1 MRTLEA
7 NSSLLLLVDFQ
18 TRLVP
23 AIEDGAA
30 AVENAR
36 RLVVA
41 AELLGVPKIFTEQNA
56 EKLGATVPELLVTS
70 DTVVDKSTFDALSA
84 PNFPIKALDGR
95 AIVVTGCEA
104 HVCVLQT
111 VLAALDQNRR
121 VFVVA
126 DATGSRTLDN
136 KQAAL
141 RRMERHG
148 AEIVTTEMVLFEWLG
163 ASTHPHFR
171 DIAKLIR

>member
-1 MRTLEA
+1 MTTLGV
-7 NSSLLLLVDFQ
+7 SFSLLLLVDFQ
-18 TRLVP
+18 TRLMP

-36 RLVVA
+36 RLIVA
-41 AELLGVPKIFTEQNA
+41 AELLGVPKLFTEQNA
-56 EKLGATVPELLVTS
+56 EKLGATVPDLHAAPNP
-70 DTVVDKSTFDALSA
+70 VVPKMTFDALRA
-84 PNFPIKALDGR
+84 PDFPMDALADR
-95 AIVVTGCEA
+95 AVVVTGCEA

-111 VLAALDQNRR
+111 VLSALDQNHP

-126 DATGSRTLDN
+126 DATGSRTWLS
-136 KQAAL
+136 KETAL

>member
-7 NSSLLLLVDFQ
+7 SSSLLLLVDFQ
-18 TRLVP
+18 TRLIP

-30 AVENAR
+30 TVENAR
-36 RLVVA
+36 RLIVA
-41 AELLGVPKIFTEQNA
+41 AELLGVPKLFTEQN
-56 EKLGATVPELLVTS
+56 KLGVTVPELPMAS
-70 DTVVDKSTFDALSA
+70 DSVVDKSTFDALRA
-84 PNFPIKALDGR
+84 PNFPIKALADR

-111 VLAALDQNRR
+111 VLSALEQNRR

-126 DATGSRTLDN
+126 DATGSRTQDN